1 MSFNFNY
8 ALMEHYERIDAAV
21 EELADLWHLGV
32 DVNDNDI
39 YYKVLERNGLLN
51 DGFTLDHDEIAR
63 QVNRRLR

>member
-1 MSFNFNY
+1 MSFNY
-8 ALMEHYERIDAAV
+8 ALMHHYECVDAAV
-21 EELADLWHLGV
+21 KELADLWHQGV

-39 YYKVLERNGLLN
+39 YYEVLERHGLLN